1 MDQSV
6 EILFKLLRVALERE
20 AAEGLS
26 SDVDWRSVID
36 LSFTQGVAALAVDGL
51 QKVCEAQPEMELALD
66 LEELEDAKYEWF
78 GDVFSCEED
87 AAKRADAAGKLA
99 RLWAAEGIPTMVL
112 KGAAFAQYYPNPNHR
127 YSCDLDLFIGE
138 KWEAGCRVL
147 ERQGVDIC
155 YEVYKDAEFHIDGV
169 YVECHRYLMPI
180 RGNETLRRMEMYLR
194 GLLADG
200 LASGA
205 GGLLMPPL
213 MFNALFCIEHA
224 RGHLLQG
231 PLTLRQVCDWM
242 LIRRQPLDWD
252 EFRLRCSEFG
262 LMRFARLMDEL
273 ADLIEGKLRYEE
285 LSSVDRRVVD
295 EMLGAGLASK
305 GKSRKA
311 ASFFQRRV
319 HLLFTLIGNG
329 WKYREFNDVS
339 MPVALF
345 RQVWTHFFDKE
356 VRL

>member
-6 EILFKLLRVALERE
+6 EILFRLLRVALGRE
-20 AAEGLS
+20 AAEGLP
-26 SDVDWRSVID
+26 SDVDWQSVID

-51 QKVCEAQPEMELALD
+51 QKVCEAHPEMELALD
-66 LEELEDAKYEWF
+66 QEEMEDAKYEWF

-87 AAKRADAAGKLA
+87 AAKREVAAGKLA
-99 RLWAAEGIPTMVL
+99 RLWAEEGIPTMVL
-112 KGAAFAQYYPNPNHR
+112 KGAAFAQYYPNPAHR
-127 YSCDLDLFIGE
+127 YSCDLDLFIGG
-138 KWEAGCRVL
+138 KWEEGCRAL

-169 YVECHRYLMPI
+169 YVECHRYLMSI
-180 RGNETLRRMEMYLR
+180 RGDETLRRMERYFR
-194 GLLADG
+194 GLLADV
-200 LASGA
+200 LASEA

-224 RGHLLQG
+224 RGHLLHG

-242 LIRRQPLDWD
+242 LIRRQPVDWD
-252 EFRLRCSEFG
+252 EFRLRCGEFG

-295 EMLGAGLASK
+295 EMLGVDFAQESRPR
-305 GKSRKA
+305 KSS
-311 ASFFQRRV
+311 SFFARRV
-319 HLLFTLIGNG
+319 RLLFTLLGNG